1 MHSKNR
7 IPAAIAAVGAVA
19 ALMASGALAG
29 NVKTFDSSVTLSQNN
44 PFHGHVVS
52 EKHACSVH
60 RIVKVFNK
68 KPGKDG
74 LFGTTKSNRTG
85 SWSIPAMPN
94 GKFYAKMPRRSE
106 GTAGTTFVCT
116 GDTSPVRSFTS

>member
-1 MHSKNR
+1 MHSKTR
-7 IPAAIAAVGAVA
+7 IALTLAAGAAT
-19 ALMASGALAG
+19 ALLLASGALAG
-29 NVKTFDSSVTLSQNN
+29 HVKTIDSSVTLSQNN

-74 LFGTTKSNRTG
+74 LFGSTKSNNTG

-116 GDTSPVRSFTS
+116 GDKSPVRSFGP

>member
-1 MHSKNR
+1 MQSKTR
-7 IPAAIAAVGAVA
+7 IPLTLAAGAATAMV
-19 ALMASGALAG
+19 LASGALAG
-29 NVKTFDSSVTLSQNN
+29 NVKTFDSSVTLAKSN

-60 RIVKVFNK
+60 RLVKVFNK

-74 LFGTTKSNRTG
+74 LFGKTHSNRTG
-85 SWSIPAMPN
+85 AWSIPATPT
-94 GKFYAKMPRRSE
+94 GKFYAKMPRREE

-116 GDTSPVRSFTS
+116 GDRSKVRTYGQ